1 MIENRLN
8 ISMSPH
14 VHGNWSIKKI
24 MYFVIIA
31 LMPAFW
37 VSIYYFGINALMV
50 NLVAILSCMF
60 FEFIIQV
67 LFLRKGETV
76 KDFFK
81 NKSYTVFDGSAI
93 ITGLILAFNLPSSIP
108 IWILIIGSFVSIV
121 IAKMSFGGLGNNPF
135 NPALVGRVFLLISFP
150 VQMTSWPKINVLNF
164 TFIDAETGATPLG
177 ILKEGLKN
185 GESMQAVINK
195 LPTYTDMFMG
205 NMGGSLG
212 EISAIALII
221 GGIFLFV
228 TRVIS
233 WHIPI
238 AILGT
243 VAVFTGILYG
253 VNPEQYASPAFHLL
267 SGGLML
273 GAIFMATDMVTS
285 PMTNTGMLIYG
296 IGIGILTVLIRVWG
310 SYPEGVSFAILIMNA
325 VVPLI
330 NIAFK
335 PKLFGEKIKHKLNKL

>member
-1 MIENRLN
+1 MGENKLN

-14 VHGNWSIKKI
+14 AHGNWSIKKI

-37 VSIYYFGINALMV
+37 VSIYYFGIDALLV

-60 FEFIIQV
+60 FEFAVQL
-67 LFLRKGETV
+67 LFFRKGESV

-81 NKSYTVFDGSAI
+81 NKRYTVFDGSAI
-93 ITGLILAFNLPSSIP
+93 ITGLLLAFNVPSNIP
-108 IWILIIGSFVSIV
+108 LWILIIGAFVAIV

-135 NPALVGRVFLLISFP
+135 NPAIVGRVFLLISFP
-150 VQMTSWPKINVLNF
+150 VQMTSWPKANVLNF
-164 TFIDAETGATPLG
+164 AFVDAETGATPLG

-185 GESMQAVINK
+185 GEPMQTIVDK

-221 GGIFLFV
+221 GGIFLLV

-233 WHIPI
+233 WHVPV

-243 VAVFTGILYG
+243 VAAFTGLLHGINPDLYAG
-253 VNPEQYASPAFHLL
+253 PAFHLL

-285 PMTNTGMLIYG
+285 PMTKGGMLIYG
-296 IGIGILTVLIRVWG
+296 VGIGIITVLIRTWG

-325 VVPLI
+325 IVPLI
-330 NIAFK
+330 NMAFK
-335 PKLFGEKIKHKLNKL
+335 PKAFGEKIPANK

>member
-1 MIENRLN
+1 MGENKLS

-14 VHGNWSIKKI
+14 THGNWSTKKI

-37 VSIYYFGINALMV
+37 VSIYYFGIDALLV
-50 NLVAILSCMF
+50 NVVAVLSCMF
-60 FEFIIQV
+60 FEFAVQI
-67 LFLRKGETV
+67 LFFRKGETV
-76 KDFFK
+76 KEFFK

-93 ITGLILAFNLPSSIP
+93 ITGLLLAFNVPSNIP
-108 IWILIIGSFVSIV
+108 LWILIIGAFVAIV

-135 NPALVGRVFLLISFP
+135 NPAIVGRVFLLISFP
-150 VQMTSWPKINVLNF
+150 VQMTSWPKANVLNF
-164 TFIDAETGATPLG
+164 AFVDAETGATPLG

-185 GESMQAVINK
+185 GEPMQTIVNK

-221 GGIFLFV
+221 GGIFLLA

-233 WHIPI
+233 WHVPVS
-238 AILGT
+238 ILAT
-243 VAVFTGILYG
+243 VAAFTTILHGIS
-253 VNPEQYASPAFHLL
+253 PDQYADPAFHLL

-285 PMTNTGMLIYG
+285 PMTKAGMLIYG
-296 IGIGILTVLIRVWG
+296 IGIGIITVLIRTWG

-325 VVPLI
+325 IVPLI
-330 NIAFK
+330 NMAFK
-335 PKLFGEKIKHKLNKL
+335 PNAFGEKIPTNK